1 MTVLNTADWLL
12 SCNTPSSATSM
23 RADGTLHVFGCVDLT
38 SGLLSATAS
47 MFAPLFYIPCS
58 EARVKSKQA
67 VVKSCLSFINLT
79 CLDQ

>member
-38 SGLLSATAS
+38 SGLLSALCLPLFS
-47 MFAPLFYIPCS
+47 MFYTYKLKPA
-58 EARVKSKQA
+58 SKQA
-67 VVKSCLSFINLT
+67 LYLFVFNSWLQFSYHL
-79 CLDQ
+79 

>member
-47 MFAPLFYIPCS
+47 MFAPLFYIPYS

-67 VVKSCLSFINLT
+67 VVKSCL
-79 CLDQ
+79 